1 MGGRETDDDGDEQSE
16 MYTRKLSF
24 AIPKIPAGG
33 SYCGGFDF
41 IKIIPI
47 RLNSGC

>member
-1 MGGRETDDDGDEQSE
+1 MGMSRARC
-16 MYTRKLSF
+16 TRKLSF

-47 RLNSGC
+47 RLTADVERG